1 MRAHDE
7 LLTRELEEMEHLT
20 MELLPELSPDRNRS
34 RTLPSSARSSTS
46 AIAIQNRS
54 PDQDEI
60 SPEHS
65 PKMKRTR
72 SESKRRQIP
81 AFVSQSTLNLYE
93 PSTKKSENDIFLK
106 SSVSLLQLN
115 SSNLG
120 DRRVSADSGLP
131 SDDIEPDGGLGISF
145 DLSFSTDVF
154 AALANI
160 HGISVSNSPST
171 TV

>member
-7 LLTRELEEMEHLT
+7 LLTRELEEMENLT
-20 MELLPELSPDRNRS
+20 MELLPELSPAADRNRS
-34 RTLPSSARSSTS
+34 KTLPSNTRTS
-46 AIAIQNRS
+46 ASTITMENRS
-54 PDQDEI
+54 PDRDEM
-60 SPEHS
+60 SPENS
-65 PKMKRTR
+65 PKMKRTK

-93 PSTKKSENDIFLK
+93 PEKPSNNKDVFLK

-131 SDDIEPDGGLGISF
+131 SDDTEPDGLGVSF

-160 HGISVSNSPST
+160 HGISMSNST

>member
-20 MELLPELSPDRNRS
+20 MELLPELSPERNRR
-34 RTLPSSARSSTS
+34 RTLPSSARTSSG
-46 AIAIQNRS
+46 IGIQNGS
-54 PDQDEI
+54 PDEDELS

-65 PKMKRTR
+65 PKMKRTK

-81 AFVSQSTLNLYE
+81 AFVSHSTLNLYE
-93 PSTKKSENDIFLK
+93 APKKSDKDMFLK

-131 SDDIEPDGGLGISF
+131 SDDTEPDGLGMSF

-160 HGISVSNSPST
+160 HGISVSNSNST